1 MFGPKIRFCCRR
13 KRGNGLEDIDMN
25 TKTTFTAL
33 MLSLL
38 LVGPALAAKDSDGPA
53 RQPQI
58 SRQSNQD
65 PTITQLPDS
74 NLRYHENNH

>member
-1 MFGPKIRFCCRR
+1 
-13 KRGNGLEDIDMN
+13 MN
-25 TKTTFTAL
+25 TKTTFAAL

-58 SRQSNQD
+58 SRQSTGGSTNS
-65 PTITQLPDS
+65 QLPHTTLWHHES
-74 NLRYHENNH
+74 NR